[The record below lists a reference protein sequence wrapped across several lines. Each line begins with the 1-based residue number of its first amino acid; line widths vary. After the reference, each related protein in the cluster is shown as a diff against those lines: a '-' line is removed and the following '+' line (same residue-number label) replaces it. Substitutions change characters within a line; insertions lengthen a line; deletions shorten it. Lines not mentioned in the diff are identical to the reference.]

1 MRQGLCTSNSVSWT
15 GVLTQKANPNE
26 TVGVC
31 AVLEFVFRQ
40 RGFSRI
46 GCLVEQIDKDSVVE
60 LAVAVHIGAPNVNSR
75 AEIANMQRIR
85 QRGARIDDE
94 ARLLWEAQ

>member
-1 MRQGLCTSNSVSWT
+1 M
-15 GVLTQKANPNE
+15 
-26 TVGVC
+26 
-31 AVLEFVFRQ
+31 
-40 RGFSRI
+40 
-46 GCLVEQIDKDSVVE
+46 EQIDNNSVVE
-60 LAVAVHIGAPNVNSR
+60 LAVAAHISAPNVNSR